1 MNEYRLS
8 VDDDE
13 LDDYEEGA
21 EMSVDEDMGDYGI
34 DEEDEEDLPVPV
46 VGGVVP
52 PAAVIITET
61 EVVSV
66 PEPRPA
72 RKPAVKAAKP
82 AAKKAAPKKA
92 APKKAAAKKKAA
104 PKKAA
109 KKAAP
114 KKTAAKKK
122 VAPRK
127 AAKKAAPRKAAKK
140 AAPRKPAK
148 KAAPKK
154 KAAKRKK

>member
-21 EMSVDEDMGDYGI
+21 EMSVDEDMGDYGV
-34 DEEDEEDLPVPV
+34 DEEDEDDLPVPGV
-46 VGGVVP
+46 VGVVP
-52 PAAVIITET
+52 PAAVIITEVDVVRVT
-61 EVVSV
+61 EA
-66 PEPRPA
+66 PPA

-109 KKAAP
+109 AKKKAAP
-114 KKTAAKKK
+114 K
-122 VAPRK
+122 K

-140 AAPRKPAK
+140 AAPRKSAR

>member
-21 EMSVDEDMGDYGI
+21 EMSVDDELGEYGI
-34 DEEDEEDLPVPV
+34 DEEDEDDLPVPAV
-46 VGGVVP
+46 VGIIP
-52 PAAVIITET
+52 PAAMIITAV

-66 PEPRPA
+66 PEAPPA

-82 AAKKAAPKKA
+82 AAKKAAPQKA
-92 APKKAAAKKKAA
+92 APKKAVAKKKAA

-114 KKTAAKKK
+114 KKA
-122 VAPRK
+122 
-127 AAKKAAPRKAAKK
+127 
-140 AAPRKPAK
+140 AK

-154 KAAKRKK
+154 

>member
-21 EMSVDEDMGDYGI
+21 EMSVEDEIGDYGI
-34 DEEDEEDLPVPV
+34 DEEDEDDLPVPAV
-46 VGGVVP
+46 TGVIP
-52 PAAVIITET
+52 PATMIIS
-61 EVVSV
+61 EVDIVSV
-66 PEPRPA
+66 PEAPPA

-82 AAKKAAPKKA
+82 AVKKAAAKKAAPKKAAAKKKAAPKAAKKA

-114 KKTAAKKK
+114 
-122 VAPRK
+122 RK
-127 AAKKAAPRKAAKK
+127 S
-140 AAPRKPAK
+140 AK

-154 KAAKRKK
+154 KAAKKKK

>member
-21 EMSVDEDMGDYGI
+21 EMSVDDELGEYGI
-34 DEEDEEDLPVPV
+34 DEEDEDDLPVPAIA
-46 VGGVVP
+46 G
-52 PAAVIITET
+52 II
-61 EVVSV
+61 
-66 PEPRPA
+66 P
-72 RKPAVKAAKP
+72 P
-82 AAKKAAPKKA
+82 AAKKKA
-92 APKKAAAKKKAA
+92 AHKKAA

-109 KKAAP
+109 K
-114 KKTAAKKK
+114 
-122 VAPRK
+122 R
-127 AAKKAAPRKAAKK
+127 AAPRKAAKK
-140 AAPRKPAK
+140 AAPRKSAK